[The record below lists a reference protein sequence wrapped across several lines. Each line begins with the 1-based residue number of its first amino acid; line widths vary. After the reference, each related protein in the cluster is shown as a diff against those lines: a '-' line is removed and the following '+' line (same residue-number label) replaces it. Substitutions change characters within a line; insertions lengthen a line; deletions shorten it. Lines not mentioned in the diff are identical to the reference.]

1 MSGAVETELRKLE
14 KIVPGLLKTNEKMEM
29 VSFFLNGHKYLK
41 EERIPLNLEPRID
54 WYRNDYQEEIL
65 ELTVAYI
72 AELQNHLVGRVRTH
86 GDRTFRKL
94 NKNIRVGANLNEKSS
109 KEEIIK
115 FLHKISSK

>member
-1 MSGAVETELRKLE
+1 M
-14 KIVPGLLKTNEKMEM
+14 
-29 VSFFLNGHKYLK
+29 
-41 EERIPLNLEPRID
+41 
-54 WYRNDYQEEIL
+54 
-65 ELTVAYI
+65 AYI
-72 AELQNHLVGRVRTH
+72 ADLQNHLVGRLDNYKKKTTKQIQEVNRNIKNHLVGRVRTH

>member
-1 MSGAVETELRKLE
+1 MCVLSKEIRIKL
-14 KIVPGLLKTNEKMEM
+14 
-29 VSFFLNGHKYLK
+29 
-41 EERIPLNLEPRID
+41 
-54 WYRNDYQEEIL
+54 QEEIL